1 MASRR
6 ITPVSL
12 KRILFPGFWF
22 FRWRRWCRGAN
33 EVWGEQILWAASE
46 RACQLFDE
54 VNASAEVLRDDAL
67 DLRES

>member
-12 KRILFPGFWF
+12 KRVLFPGLWF
-22 FRWRRWCRGAN
+22 FRWRGRRRAN
-33 EVWGEQILWAASE
+33 EVWGKQILWAASE